1 MRCEVRFEYD
11 LPMCVED
18 DDVCIPVNLT
28 IPMEFMIRDIEVV
41 ATDSP
46 LSHLCSI
53 LVSFGEEVIYNG
65 PIGKHGFI
73 MSIMEMEERGE
84 YALGILEQFKG
95 IGVSLQP
102 AGHALL
108 LSLRNLQITPDGEI
122 YDGGRDVAHIGAVVD
137 QRAHFSRCH
146 PFGWLVLGANSQTR
160 RIPSPSVPEAIHEN
174 QGEDGYE
181 EDPIGA

>member
-1 MRCEVRFEYD
+1 MSMMRCEVRFEYD

-73 MSIMEMEERGE
+73 MSIIEMEERGE
-84 YALGILEQFKG
+84 YALGILADCSSLHSLISEPMPPCKIIVKG
-95 IGVSLQP
+95 YYLLEDKEYP
-102 AGHALL
+102 AEF
-108 LSLRNLQITPDGEI
+108 SGE
-122 YDGGRDVAHIGAVVD
+122 
-137 QRAHFSRCH
+137 
-146 PFGWLVLGANSQTR
+146 WL
-160 RIPSPSVPEAIHEN
+160 
-174 QGEDGYE
+174 
-181 EDPIGA
+181 